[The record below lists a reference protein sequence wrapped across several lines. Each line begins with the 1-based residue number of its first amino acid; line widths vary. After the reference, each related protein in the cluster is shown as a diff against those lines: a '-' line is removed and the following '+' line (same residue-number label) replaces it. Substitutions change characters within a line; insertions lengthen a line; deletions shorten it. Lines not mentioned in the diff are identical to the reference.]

1 MKTEQGTWLSSM
13 ARQLV
18 CEITQQMTGIVLFD
32 LEIPPSVPRKMAV
45 VRGVIGGD
53 YALQVDFFADYPLFV
68 RLTENMMGE
77 PPSADDVEDYAIEF
91 FNTLCGRFLSEIINE
106 THISARLMPLR
117 YELPGEEVTPEADE
131 SMCTLNFVSDAQ
143 EQVAFSWT
151 AISMED
157 LTRRSK
163 VQ

>member
-1 MKTEQGTWLSSM
+1 MKTEQGAWVSSL
-13 ARQLV
+13 AKRLV
-18 CEITQQMTGIVLFD
+18 CEITQQMTGIVLSKLD
-32 LEIPPSVPRKMAV
+32 APPSAPRQMAV
-45 VRGVIGGD
+45 VRGLIGGD

-77 PPSADDVEDYAIEF
+77 PPTEEDVEDYAIEF
-91 FNTLCGRFLSEIINE
+91 FNTLCGRFLSEIVNE

-117 YELPGEEVTPEADE
+117 YELPEEETTPEADE
-131 SMCTLNFVSDAQ
+131 TMCTLNFISDAQ

-151 AISMED
+151 ALSMED
-157 LTRRSK
+157 LKRRSK